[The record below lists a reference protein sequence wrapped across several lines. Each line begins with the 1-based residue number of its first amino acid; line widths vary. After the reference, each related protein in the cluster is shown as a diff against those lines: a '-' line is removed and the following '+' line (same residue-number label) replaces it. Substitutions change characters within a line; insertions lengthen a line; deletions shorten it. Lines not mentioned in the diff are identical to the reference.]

1 MNNSLLFI
9 FISFF
14 LLGCQKSVNY
24 SDLPVIDI
32 SKKYPQK
39 EIHLQDIAD
48 MEYIPLETTDDVLLG
63 QFPWLSYLSDN
74 YILVWNMG
82 HEDIFV
88 FNRNGKI
95 VSHFKH
101 KGQGDKE
108 YVGIT
113 AGTGVILDEKNEE
126 IFVFSQFRILVY
138 SLTGAYKRTLKY
150 PTDLTL
156 TTANNLDDETL
167 LVYDN
172 YSFSYYR
179 DTIINKPYKL
189 LSKKDGSIVSELDIR
204 LPVRYSNR
212 TAQVIDQGRRQENI
226 IYIPLSIPIPKNM
239 CYGQEFV
246 ISDISSDTIYLLTQN
261 RELTPMLVR
270 KPSVHSS
277 EPRIV
282 WSTIFTTDKFMILQ
296 KSIIDFIAAEKGRP
310 VSDVFMMYEFE
321 TGEISE
327 VSFIDNDLVRDWMPI
342 LSISAPKNVYAHLI
356 STPRLKAAYEAKQL
370 KGDLEKL
377 VETLDEDDNGVL
389 RIISFR

>member
-113 AGTGVILDEKNEE
+113 
-126 IFVFSQFRILVY
+126 R
-138 SLTGAYKRTLKY
+138 
-150 PTDLTL
+150 
-156 TTANNLDDETL
+156 
-167 LVYDN
+167 
-172 YSFSYYR
+172 YR
-179 DTIINKPYKL
+179 
-189 LSKKDGSIVSELDIR
+189 
-204 LPVRYSNR
+204 SN
-212 TAQVIDQGRRQENI
+212 T
-226 IYIPLSIPIPKNM
+226 
-239 CYGQEFV
+239 
-246 ISDISSDTIYLLTQN
+246 
-261 RELTPMLVR
+261 
-270 KPSVHSS
+270 
-277 EPRIV
+277 
-282 WSTIFTTDKFMILQ
+282 
-296 KSIIDFIAAEKGRP
+296 
-310 VSDVFMMYEFE
+310 
-321 TGEISE
+321 
-327 VSFIDNDLVRDWMPI
+327 
-342 LSISAPKNVYAHLI
+342 
-356 STPRLKAAYEAKQL
+356 
-370 KGDLEKL
+370 
-377 VETLDEDDNGVL
+377 
-389 RIISFR
+389 